1 MRFFI
6 FFYVSFKNVFCDNLA
21 ANFFLSFSELLA
33 GSGGLM
39 EALSV
44 DLTFPSRG
52 RCQTLW
58 DNEVFQTHTSA
69 HGGVHDPASAV
80 APLTGARLPLSSL
93 QSLQS
98 SFEGLAAPP
107 LPPPPSGGLSPGL
120 R

>member
-1 MRFFI
+1 MRVFI

-21 ANFFLSFSELLA
+21 ANFLLSFSELLA

-52 RCQTLW
+52 RCQALW

-80 APLTGARLPLSSL
+80 APLTGARLPLSPL
-93 QSLQS
+93 QSLQTS
-98 SFEGLAAPP
+98 EGLAAPP
-107 LPPPPSGGLSPGL
+107 PPEG
-120 R
+120 

>member
-1 MRFFI
+1 M
-6 FFYVSFKNVFCDNLA
+6 SFKNVFCDNLA

-58 DNEVFQTHTSA
+58 DNEVFQTRTPV
-69 HGGVHDPASAV
+69 HGGVHDPAGAV
-80 APLTGARLPLSSL
+80 APLTGAPVVVAEPSRLLR
-93 QSLQS
+93 
-98 SFEGLAAPP
+98 GLCC
-107 LPPPPSGGLSPGL
+107 PPSGGLSPGL
-120 R
+120 RRC